1 MYLDRSFKKIEDR
14 FGENS
19 LEVAYEL
26 DKMSDI
32 MVNNLDIRNDR

>member
-1 MYLDRSFKKIEDR
+1 MYLDRSIEAIENR
-14 FGENS
+14 FGKNS

-32 MVNNLDIRNDR
+32 MVNNLDMRYDR